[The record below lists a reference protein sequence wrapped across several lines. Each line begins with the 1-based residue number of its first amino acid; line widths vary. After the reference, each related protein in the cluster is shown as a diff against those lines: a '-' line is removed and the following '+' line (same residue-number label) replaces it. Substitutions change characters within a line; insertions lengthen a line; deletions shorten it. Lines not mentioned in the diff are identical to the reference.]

1 MLQCLASRKEV
12 AMPDVLVVQ
21 GTDIR
26 NISKGT
32 EQFICLTDIANRFG
46 SSDLIND
53 WLKNKNTLEFC
64 EAVGLTGS
72 WHRNFCY
79 GRTLRGNLRA

>member
-1 MLQCLASRKEV
+1 MLQCLASRKED

-32 EQFICLTDIANRFG
+32 EQFICLTDIAIV
-46 SSDLIND
+46 SVLLI
-53 WLKNKNTLEFC
+53 
-64 EAVGLTGS
+64 
-72 WHRNFCY
+72 
-79 GRTLRGNLRA
+79 